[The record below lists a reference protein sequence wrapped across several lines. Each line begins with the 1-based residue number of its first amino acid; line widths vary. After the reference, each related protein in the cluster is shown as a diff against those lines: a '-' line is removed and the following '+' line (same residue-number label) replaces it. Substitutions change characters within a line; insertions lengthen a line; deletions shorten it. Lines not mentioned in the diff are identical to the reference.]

1 MINSVLHETILRD
14 IIDIISDIKDEYDD
28 AKKVVNRGSANSFTS
43 IARATSDL
51 VLVFPFMCDSTVSM
65 ETASM
70 TAKAIERQCVSM
82 LRLLF
87 SACEVTSAENARDY
101 LAQFHTNI
109 NRMDVGDITLD
120 DFLSIMDQMSES
132 GDLIVKDRK
141 VYNTIKEQ
149 LHMMCNNATYFEESV
164 NEEAMTDYSVL
175 ERYGTL
181 SVLKEA
187 KKGKGAKGN
196 SKGRGFSRVGSTSGG
211 SLGDILSGL
220 DLSNDDV
227 SNFTFNYDPS
237 KAAAMTAKL
246 GIRSDE
252 LSRAATRS
260 AAASATTSSANTSSN
275 SYKKQINDLQSQIK
289 RQADTIHSLNKN
301 YHDSRDKNDSY
312 ENQIKDLKGQVKNQ
326 AGVINSLSKKKDD
339 ITVKNYYT
347 MPGGGG
353 GSKKNDLEDP
363 AVLAQLYKNMSDAQ
377 SRMMLDGDVKKA
389 NELMPS
395 MMLVNY
401 IQKTPDGDA
410 IPSQFVCGVKC
421 RLIPVDPV
429 DIANRI
435 VVKHS
440 DKNVLMNFIRATT
453 GEIGFIRDF
462 LFAIDKAKIDA
473 LSQSRKGSSNKMWKV
488 LERRSTKSKYRRY
501 FSKSNDA
508 AMITT
513 LGISAELADYI
524 KKENGINLD
533 NPREARKIME
543 GYNLM
548 GMVII
553 DEAAEADKFL
563 WDTGEGYYES
573 ISFNNLERENS
584 GGEYK
589 KALNLMQKM
598 YR

>member
-175 ERYGTL
+175 ERYGNI

-196 SKGRGFSRVGSTSGG
+196 SKGSGFNRVGSTSGG
-211 SLGDILSGL
+211 SLKDILGGVQ
-220 DLSNDDV
+220 LSDDDV
-227 SNFTFNYDPS
+227 SDFTLKYDPS

-252 LSRAATRS
+252 ASRAAAKA
-260 AAASATTSSANTSSN
+260 AAASAKSSSKNTNNNYRNGNQHNSNNGRSSN
-275 SYKKQINDLQSQIK
+275 SYES
-289 RQADTIHSLNKN
+289 
-301 YHDSRDKNDSY
+301 
-312 ENQIKDLKGQVKNQ
+312 QIKDLKDQVNRQ
-326 AGVINSLSKKKDD
+326 SGIINNLSKKDS
-339 ITVKNYYT
+339 IEVKNYYT
-347 MPGGGG
+347 MPGGG

-363 AVLAQLYKNMSDAQ
+363 AILAQLYKNMSDAQ

-533 NPREARKIME
+533 NPKEARQIME